1 MDLLV
6 RNKVCLVTG
15 ASRGIGKAIAMLLAR
30 EGGYVYAVART
41 QEKIQEWID
50 ECDMKDRIVPVG
62 MDISEPALQKELIL
76 RIRKEKGRLD
86 VLVNNAAIEK
96 NERIGMITPQSMQ
109 RMFEVNVFAPIGLMQ
124 LAVRLMQRDGGSII
138 NIASKVALRGNAGQL
153 VYSAT
158 KGAVVSLT
166 KSAAKELAAR
176 KIRVNAIAP
185 GLTNTRM
192 FTDVDPELLKN
203 RIQNIC
209 MGRLAEP
216 EDIANATLFLASDL
230 SEYIS
235 GQVLGVDGCTIL

>member
-6 RNKVCLVTG
+6 KNKVCLVTG
-15 ASRGIGKAIAMLLAR
+15 ASRGIGKAIAMLLAQ

-41 QEKIQEWID
+41 TEDIQRWIIEYNMAD
-50 ECDMKDRIVPVG
+50 KVVPVG
-62 MDISEPALQKELIL
+62 MDISDPMLQKALIM
-76 RIRKEKGRLD
+76 RIRKERGRLD

-96 NERIGMITPQSMQ
+96 NERIGMITQQSMQ
-109 RMFEVNVFAPIGLMQ
+109 RMFEVNVFAPIGIMQ
-124 LAVRLMQRDGGSII
+124 LATRLMQRDGGSII
-138 NIASKVALRGNAGQL
+138 NIVSKVALRGNAGQL

-158 KGAVVSLT
+158 KGALVSSTL
-166 KSAAKELAAR
+166 SAAKELAAN

-192 FTDVDPELLKN
+192 FTDVDPELLKQ
-203 RIQNIC
+203 RVQNIS

-216 EDIANATLFLASDL
+216 EDIANAVLFLASDL
-230 SEYIS
+230 SVYIS

>member
-15 ASRGIGKAIAMLLAR
+15 ASRGIGKAIAMLLAQ
-30 EGGYVYAVART
+30 EGGYVYAIAQT
-41 QEKIQEWID
+41 PEKIQEWINQ
-50 ECDMKDRIVPVG
+50 CDMKDRIVSVG

-96 NERIGMITPQSMQ
+96 NERIGMITRQSMQ
-109 RMFEVNVFAPIGLMQ
+109 RMFEVNVFAPIELMQ
-124 LAVRLMQRDGGSII
+124 LAIRLMQRDGGSII

-158 KGAVVSLT
+158 KGALVSLT

-192 FTDVDPELLKN
+192 FTDVDPELLKT
-203 RIQNIC
+203 RVQNIC

-216 EDIANATLFLASDL
+216 EDIANAALFLASDL